1 VRDARFDLGFTTG
14 ASFATVDGDPL
25 QIPRF
30 MMLDAVGDVELAHR
44 LVHSWHAGV
53 S

>member
-1 VRDARFDLGFTTG
+1 
-14 ASFATVDGDPL
+14 
-25 QIPRF
+25 
-30 MMLDAVGDVELAHR
+30 MMLDTVGDVELAHR